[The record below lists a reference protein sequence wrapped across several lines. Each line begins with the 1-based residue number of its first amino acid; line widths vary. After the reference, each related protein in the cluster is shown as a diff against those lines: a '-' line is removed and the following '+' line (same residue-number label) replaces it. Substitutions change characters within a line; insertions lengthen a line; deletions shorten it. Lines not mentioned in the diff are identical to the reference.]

1 MLEATSVAR
10 TMRRAPC
17 SGKRKMDT
25 PQGRSRLLSGA
36 EPAKAVQAQLKRRI
50 EAGSA
55 LSELHLKRRL
65 PCLAVVVV
73 GERPDS
79 KVYVRIKK
87 RVGGELGI
95 EVRVIELEETV
106 SRDQLQSCIHDLN
119 KDGSVDGV
127 IVQVPLPCHLPVE
140 LCQEIDQAKDVDGF
154 SFSNIG
160 KLALNGVLVPLFSP
174 CTPRGIMELLEYH
187 GVAVRGKHVVIV
199 GRSAVVGMPL
209 SLMMLQAD
217 ATVTICHSRTG
228 DLKAF
233 TLLADILVVA
243 VGRAGLVKADWIKS
257 HCVVV
262 DVGVS
267 LVDGAICGDV
277 DAAEVLSETCAS
289 LTPVPGG
296 VGPMTVSMLMK
307 AVVEAWERRMM
318 CAEMSLEK

>member
-1 MLEATSVAR
+1 
-10 TMRRAPC
+10 
-17 SGKRKMDT
+17 MDT
-25 PQGRSRLLSGA
+25 DKGRSRLLSGT
-36 EPAKAVQAQLKRRI
+36 EPANAVLAQLKRRI
-50 EAGSA
+50 ESGAA
-55 LSELHLKRRL
+55 LSELHLRRRG

-87 RVGGELGI
+87 RVGAELGM
-95 EVRVIELEETV
+95 EVRVIALDEAI
-106 SRDQLQSCIHDLN
+106 SREVLQSCIHGLN
-119 KDGSVDGV
+119 RDDSVDGV

-154 SFSNIG
+154 SFCNIG

-187 GVAVRGKHVVIV
+187 RVCVRGKHVVIL

-217 ATVTICHSRTG
+217 ATVTICHSRTV

-233 TLLADILVVA
+233 TSLADILVVA
-243 VGRAGLVKADWIKS
+243 VGKPALVKADWIKPG
-257 HCVVV
+257 CVVV

-267 LVDGAICGDV
+267 IVDSGGRRVICGDV
-277 DAAEVLSETCAS
+277 DAASVLSETAAA

-307 AVVEAWERRMM
+307 AVVEAWERRIMSV
-318 CAEMSLEK
+318 EMSREK